1 MMMYSEGA
9 RMLYKLRLMSLAL
22 MISLLS
28 GCVDWVDDTSDLK
41 KFVADAQRTP
51 GGKIAPLPEF
61 KPYHSFV
68 YKGAS
73 MRDPFKP
80 LLPIVADEQN
90 NESLGSSN
98 SDIKPDETRDK
109 EYLESFAID
118 QLVMVGTITK
128 KEGDELW
135 GLIKD
140 GNSEIHRVHVGNYMG
155 LDYGEIVE
163 MSERQIELVEIVSN
177 GRGGWMKRPRSLAL
191 EEQE

>member
-1 MMMYSEGA
+1 MP
-9 RMLYKLRLMSLAL
+9 LAL
-22 MISLLS
+22 IILILS
-28 GCVDWVDDTSDLK
+28 GCVDWVDETSDLK
-41 KFVADAQRTP
+41 RFVADAQRAP
-51 GGKIAPLPEF
+51 GGQIAPLPEF

-80 LLPIVADEQN
+80 LLPIVDDEQDN
-90 NESLGSSN
+90 ASLGASN
-98 SDIKPDETRDK
+98 SDIKPDEARDK

-140 GNSEIHRVHVGNYMG
+140 GNSEIHRVHVGSYMG